1 MRLFIPDVSGAK
13 SIVICEA
20 LRGVPG
26 IELIGGDHRGYVR
39 RLHSRHINRVV
50 RYADPER
57 DPDAF
62 IRDLQSICEKERID
76 RVFPVNS
83 REYRLLL
90 PHRASFNGRLDHL
103 PTIEQFRKLDNKVE
117 FSALAATLQ
126 LPVPRH
132 YRLEDE
138 PVTFPLVFKP
148 AESASAKGVRYL
160 HDRSELT
167 RLRNTFSGSD
177 YVLQEYIQGFGAGYS
192 VMAINGKIIAG
203 CGHRRRAEWPVS
215 GGSSMVRSYYKHA
228 GMEAV
233 AEKVMRH
240 LQWTGVA
247 MFEFKIESSGNARL
261 IEINP
266 RWWGSLYQSIATGV
280 NLPVISLFPDQS
292 GTTTL
297 REQTI
302 TYNSPWHLRSFA
314 HYVLKRGDWK
324 PIVYFL
330 RHYLHAKADVSITR
344 DPLGYLSGLLR
355 FLS

>member
-1 MRLFIPDVSGAK
+1 
-13 SIVICEA
+13 
-20 LRGVPG
+20 
-26 IELIGGDHRGYVR
+26 
-39 RLHSRHINRVV
+39 
-50 RYADPER
+50 
-57 DPDAF
+57 
-62 IRDLQSICEKERID
+62 
-76 RVFPVNS
+76 
-83 REYRLLL
+83 
-90 PHRASFNGRLDHL
+90 
-103 PTIEQFRKLDNKVE
+103 
-117 FSALAATLQ
+117 
-126 LPVPRH
+126 
-132 YRLEDE
+132 
-138 PVTFPLVFKP
+138 
-148 AESASAKGVRYL
+148 
-160 HDRSELT
+160 
-167 RLRNTFSGSD
+167 
-177 YVLQEYIQGFGAGYS
+177 